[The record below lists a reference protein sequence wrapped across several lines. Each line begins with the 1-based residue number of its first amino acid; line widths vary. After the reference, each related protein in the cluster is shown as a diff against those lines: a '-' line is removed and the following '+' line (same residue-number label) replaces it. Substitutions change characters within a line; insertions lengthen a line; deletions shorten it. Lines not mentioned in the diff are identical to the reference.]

1 MQTQKRRPEAATSAR
16 HNDSPIDAILSR
28 LDGLKQRGPRS
39 WVARCPSHDD
49 RHPSLGVKEADDGKV
64 LLHCWV
70 GCSAADVVAALGLSL
85 ADLFPATERQ
95 HDYTPEA
102 LRSRGPLRRPWE
114 YREALDGIAHE
125 TMVARL
131 IVESIRDG
139 HPLSDE
145 DAERLALAQERI
157 DDALR
162 LAGGGQ

>member
-1 MQTQKRRPEAATSAR
+1 
-16 HNDSPIDAILSR
+16 LS
-28 LDGLKQRGPRS
+28 
-39 WVARCPSHDD
+39 
-49 RHPSLGVKEADDGKV
+49 VKETDDGKV
-64 LLHCWV
+64 LLHCWA
-70 GCSAADVVAALGLSL
+70 GCSAADVVAALGMSL

-95 HDYTPEA
+95 HDYRPEA

-131 IVESIRDG
+131 ILEAIRHG